1 MENNKIEIPL
11 ERYEELVDTK
21 TRFDLIE
28 TLFLSRDSLLIE
40 DVLLIIGTKRA
51 LSRIEELKETRE
63 REIREQRRKMES
75 AEQE

>member
-28 TLFLSRDSLLIE
+28 TLFLSKDSLLIE

-51 LSRIEELKETRE
+51 LSRIEELKEARE
-63 REIREQRRKMES
+63 RAIREQRRKMES

>member
-28 TLFLSRDSLLIE
+28 TLFLSKDSLLIE

-51 LSRIEELKETRE
+51 LNRIEELKEIRE
-63 REIREQRRKMES
+63 REIREQRRKTES

>member
-28 TLFLSRDSLLIE
+28 TLFLSKDSLLIE

-51 LSRIEELKETRE
+51 LSRIEELKEARE

>member
-28 TLFLSRDSLLIE
+28 TLFLSKDSLLIE
-40 DVLLIIGTKRA
+40 DVLMIIGTKRA
-51 LSRIEELKETRE
+51 LSRIEELKEARE

>member
-28 TLFLSRDSLLIE
+28 TLFLSKDSLLIE

-51 LSRIEELKETRE
+51 LNRIEELKEIRE

>member
-1 MENNKIEIPL
+1 MESNKIEIPL
-11 ERYEELVDTK
+11 ERYEELIDTK

-28 TLFLSRDSLLIE
+28 KLFLSKDCLLIE

-51 LSRIEELKETRE
+51 LSRIEELKEARE

-75 AEQE
+75 SEQE

>member
-28 TLFLSRDSLLIE
+28 TLFLSKDSLLIE

-51 LSRIEELKETRE
+51 LSRIEELKEVRE

>member
-11 ERYEELVDTK
+11 ERYEELVDTN
-21 TRFDLIE
+21 TRFNLIE
-28 TLFLSRDSLLIE
+28 SLFLSKDSLLIE

-51 LSRIEELKETRE
+51 LRRIEELKEARE